1 MSDAETPEETGE
13 VKKKGP
19 ALVGML
25 LGGLVPVVMGGA
37 AAGLAFFLSPA
48 PTTCAAPA
56 KAEDGAEDAKAGE
69 ADDAHGA
76 TESGHG
82 EKKAKQS
89 SGHGDKGKNEFVF
102 VPMDPLVV
110 TLGPEA
116 EAKYLKITINLETE
130 KGNEA
135 DVAGLMP
142 KLRDVL
148 NGYLRALDEADLA
161 EPSNMSR
168 IRAQMLR
175 RLQLVAPD
183 AGISNVLITD
193 FVLT

>member
-1 MSDAETPEETGE
+1 MSDVEAPEENGE

-48 PTTCAAPA
+48 PTTCAATA

-69 ADDAHGA
+69 TDEAHGEA
-76 TESGHG
+76 DAGHG
-82 EKKAKQS
+82 EKKAKKS
-89 SGHGDKGKNEFVF
+89 SGHGEKEKNDFVF

>member
-1 MSDAETPEETGE
+1 MSDAEPAAEGAEPTE
-13 VKKKGP
+13 KKKGLP
-19 ALVGML
+19 LVGMIV
-25 LGGLVPVVMGGA
+25 GGLIPVAMGA
-37 AAGLAFFLSPA
+37 AGAGLAFFLTPA
-48 PTTCAAPA
+48 PKSCVAAPA
-56 KAEDGAEDAKAGE
+56 EGEHAEKGGGDVLAAAEAPHGPEKKKAE
-69 ADDAHGA
+69 
-76 TESGHG
+76 GHG
-82 EKKAKQS
+82 EKS
-89 SGHGDKGKNEFVF
+89 KNEFVF
-102 VPMDPLVV
+102 VPMDPLIV

-116 EAKYLKITINLETE
+116 EAKYLKITMSIETA
-130 KGNEA
+130 KGGESG
-135 DVAGLMP
+135 VASVMP

-148 NGYLRALDEADLA
+148 NGYLRALDESDLA